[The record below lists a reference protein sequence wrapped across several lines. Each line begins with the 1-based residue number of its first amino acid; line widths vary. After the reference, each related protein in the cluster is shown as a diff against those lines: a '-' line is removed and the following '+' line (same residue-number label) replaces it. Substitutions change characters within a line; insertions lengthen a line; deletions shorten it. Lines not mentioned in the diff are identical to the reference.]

1 MRHSRLSPRRRWM
14 LQSIV
19 GLVTLPL
26 SAVPIWIYATHTSV
40 GQLLSMRA
48 RYQFFAPST
57 PSLPPAAAAA
67 AAADRRRSVSGV
79 PVLLYSIGHPTESFD
94 GRYVVSR
101 EHFAQQMWALRD
113 AGYTPI
119 KVEQLAQYL
128 RTGTRTGLPPKPV
141 LITFDDSKTEAML
154 QADPILAATGMRAV
168 MFVSGGHASS
178 GSLFAEQWDSLAGYG
193 SSGRWELENRTND
206 LSAPTRDGSRLSTR
220 LVESSSNETTT
231 AYAHR
236 VASDLESAEGQ
247 LESHGAGHAIAFAYP
262 YGNWGQHAR
271 PGVAAALR
279 QVVGNRFRL
288 AFDQDQQSGWRPVLP
303 GDDRL
308 HIHRLEVMDWTG
320 PELLRRLDAG
330 AAIGQTV
337 FAERGLD
344 HSYSALRLLRAAKAY
359 RCTGAPGT
367 VLQAPA
373 RAPHAVALS
382 FDDGP
387 SAYTPQV
394 LDLLEHAHA
403 HATFFVSS
411 GPLHGRGRILTRMLA
426 DGDEI
431 GNGGVTAPALSG
443 RPAAQTRA
451 ALLATVRAIQTAVPL
466 SPCIARPPRSSD
478 AGALARIAGPLGE
491 RAATWSVDPRDFA
504 TTDPALIARRVLAA
518 VRPGSVIALHDGGSN
533 RWATVQAIPRILAGL
548 ARRGYQVTTVTELS
562 RDLGHAPSSARR
574 PGN

>member
-1 MRHSRLSPRRRWM
+1 MRRTRLSPRRRWM

-57 PSLPPAAAAA
+57 PSLSPTAAAV
-67 AAADRRRSVSGV
+67 AAADRTRTVDGV

-101 EHFAQQMWALRD
+101 EHFAEQMWALRD
-113 AGYTPI
+113 AGYRPI
-119 KVEQLAQYL
+119 RVEQLAQYL
-128 RTGTRTGLPPKPV
+128 RTGSRTGLPAKPV
-141 LITFDDSKTEAML
+141 VITFDDSKTEAML

-178 GSLFAEQWDSLAGYG
+178 GSLFAEQWGSLSGYA
-193 SSGRWELENRTND
+193 SSGRWELENRTNG
-206 LSAPTRDGSRLSTR
+206 LSAPTRVGSRLATK
-220 LVESSSNETTT
+220 LVESPPDETTS

-236 VASDLESAEGQ
+236 VASDLEAAEGQ
-247 LESHGAGHAIAFAYP
+247 LESHGAGRAIAFAYP

-271 PGVAAALR
+271 PGIAAALR
-279 QVVGNRFRL
+279 QVVARRFRL
-288 AFDQDQQSGWRPVLP
+288 GFDQDQQSGWRPALP

-308 HIHRLEVMDWTG
+308 HIHRLEVMDWSG
-320 PELLRRLDAG
+320 PELLARLDAG
-330 AAIGQTV
+330 AKIGQTV
-337 FAERGLD
+337 FSERGLD
-344 HSYSALRLLRAAKAY
+344 HSYSSLQLLRAAKAY
-359 RCTGAPGT
+359 RCAGTPGS
-367 VLQAPA
+367 VLAAPA
-373 RAPHAVALS
+373 AARHAVALS

-403 HATFFVSS
+403 HATFFVSA
-411 GPLHGRGRILTRMLA
+411 GALHGRGRILTRMLA

-431 GNGGVTAPALSG
+431 GNGGVTAPALAG
-443 RPAAQTRA
+443 RPAGQTRA
-451 ALLATVRAIQTAVPL
+451 ALLATVRSIQTAVPL
-466 SPCIARPPRSSD
+466 SPCIARPPSSAD
-478 AGALARIAGPLGE
+478 AAALAGIAGPLGE
-491 RAATWSVDPRDFA
+491 RVATWSVDPRDFA
-504 TTDPALIARRVLAA
+504 TTDPALIARRVLRA

-548 ARRGYQVTTVTELS
+548 ARRGYQVTTVTALA
-562 RDLGHAPSSARR
+562 RDLGHAPSAARR